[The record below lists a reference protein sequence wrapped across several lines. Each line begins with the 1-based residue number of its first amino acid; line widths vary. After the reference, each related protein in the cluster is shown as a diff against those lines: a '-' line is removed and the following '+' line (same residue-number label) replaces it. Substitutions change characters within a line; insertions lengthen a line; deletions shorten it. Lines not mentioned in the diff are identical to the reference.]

1 MDSILVSRIRDFV
14 SSEQQPTIEQFLT
27 CDAPTFE
34 LTLALSSELASHS
47 IAIHIDPATETCR
60 IESNGGVPLLQITK
74 DDSGKYIITGILT
87 KDISEIIGAVRIHE
101 VESFSL
107 INLPPEMRKADLEY
121 LCSTFGVTTERLQRL
136 TNIWITAKN
145 NGPK

>member
-14 SSEQQPTIEQFLT
+14 SSDQQPTIEQFLA
-27 CDAPTFE
+27 CDAPTYE
-34 LTLALSSELASHS
+34 LTLALSSEFVSHS
-47 IAIHIDPATETCR
+47 ITIHIDPATKACR
-60 IESNGGVPLLQITK
+60 IESDGGVPLLQITK
-74 DDSGKYIITGILT
+74 DDSGKYIITGILA

-121 LCSTFGVTTERLQRL
+121 LCNTLGVTTERLQRL
-136 TNIWITAKN
+136 TNIWIAAKN